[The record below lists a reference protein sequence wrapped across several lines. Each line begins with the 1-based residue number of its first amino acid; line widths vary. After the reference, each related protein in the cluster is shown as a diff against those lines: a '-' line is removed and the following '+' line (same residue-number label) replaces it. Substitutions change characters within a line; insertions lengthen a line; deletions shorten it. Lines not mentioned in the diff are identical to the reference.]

1 MAGVPTGETLLQ
13 FRNLLYMVV
22 SLLQSGEEEIDLGKN
37 PKPLVFVI
45 HTFLSAKVRLKSVSY
60 DDVKQKKQTC
70 RSCTGSSF
78 CMKQV
83 LMLVFRSSS

>member
-60 DDVKQKKQTC
+60 DDVIQK
-70 RSCTGSSF
+70 
-78 CMKQV
+78 
-83 LMLVFRSSS
+83 

>member
-1 MAGVPTGETLLQ
+1 
-13 FRNLLYMVV
+13 MVV

-60 DDVKQKKQTC
+60 DDVKRK
-70 RSCTGSSF
+70 
-78 CMKQV
+78 
-83 LMLVFRSSS
+83 